1 MAAYVIADTRIL
13 DRELVAQYRALSAAA
28 VAKYGGTFL
37 VRGGAIETVE
47 GDWSPEYIAILEFP
61 DMERARAWY
70 ESAEYAKALE
80 VRAVALDRQLIFIEG
95 VQK

>member
-1 MAAYVIADTRIL
+1 MAAYVIADARIL
-13 DRELVAQYRALSAAA
+13 DRELVTQYRALSAEA

-61 DMERARAWY
+61 TMEQARAWY
-70 ESAEYAKALE
+70 GSPEYAKALE

-95 VQK
+95 IQK